1 MKKIKKIV
9 IYLLTII
16 SILFCIKQ
24 IVPSLKLDG
33 YSGLLLNILLLT
45 DDTKYSENYTGRKF
59 LKVKKGM
66 TKQEVINILGDP
78 LAEWESE
85 ENIERLEY
93 SESPKDTHYRIRQV
107 YLKNNIVTERISY
120 FYVD

>member
-1 MKKIKKIV
+1 
-9 IYLLTII
+9 
-16 SILFCIKQ
+16 
-24 IVPSLKLDG
+24 
-33 YSGLLLNILLLT
+33 
-45 DDTKYSENYTGRKF
+45 
-59 LKVKKGM
+59 M
-66 TKQEVINILGDP
+66 TKQEVINILGNP

-107 YLKNNIVTERISY
+107 YLKNNIVTKRISY